1 MCICKADKPFH
12 GKTHVRP
19 CVASPS
25 WGQSQHGCP
34 GLQGWLE
41 QAEALGSAKSPAGSL
56 PAGQAEAA
64 DDTDTA
70 ADMLV
75 IHVSLAAALAR
86 PPGHGPVFARMRP
99 AVEAAQPSQAA
110 AESQEPPLAC
120 MRPAS
125 DAVHPPE
132 AAARGVG
139 DASCG
144 SSVSGSASPAVATA
158 GRMQDG
164 GQPCDSTGMG
174 GAQPLA
180 EGEAAAG
187 KDGDAAL
194 GAAEDA
200 LRWLDA
206 VVRDVG
212 ALPGARQVL
221 AYGILGARPSLPVLC
236 HSPGSCVVMEYV

>member
-1 MCICKADKPFH
+1 MCICKADKPFY

-19 CVASPS
+19 CDASPS

-41 QAEALGSAKSPAGSL
+41 QPEALGSAKSPAGGL

-64 DDTDTA
+64 DDTDTS

-86 PPGHGPVFARMRP
+86 PPGHGPLFARMRP

-144 SSVSGSASPAVATA
+144 SSVSGGASPAVATA
-158 GRMQDG
+158 GGMQDG
-164 GQPCDSTGMG
+164 GQPCNRTGMG

-187 KDGDAAL
+187 KGGDAEQ

-200 LRWLDA
+200 LRWLDT
-206 VVRDVG
+206 VVRDVC

-221 AYGILGARPSLPVLC
+221 AYGILRLTQACLC
-236 HSPGSCVVMEYV
+236 SAFPGSCVVMQ